1 MTGRILHSP
10 LGVAY
15 KVRGYVRT
23 PQGSEVRFVELLSKR
38 DKASKYV
45 HTVTIQN
52 GIEAEPIATYTE
64 LTKAIF

>member
-38 DKASKYV
+38 GKVSKYV
-45 HTVTIQN
+45 HTVIIQN

-64 LTKAIF
+64 LTEVTF